1 MMLKCMTIQSHN
13 NSYQL
18 PPFSSAV
25 LELRL
30 NLGVR
35 HLESLGEGAALRR
48 RQVLLA
54 VEALLKLEDLEAGK

>member
-1 MMLKCMTIQSHN
+1 MILKRMTIQSNN

-18 PPFSSAV
+18 PPFSPAV
-25 LELRL
+25 LKPRL

-35 HLESLGEGAALRR
+35 HLESLGQGAALRR